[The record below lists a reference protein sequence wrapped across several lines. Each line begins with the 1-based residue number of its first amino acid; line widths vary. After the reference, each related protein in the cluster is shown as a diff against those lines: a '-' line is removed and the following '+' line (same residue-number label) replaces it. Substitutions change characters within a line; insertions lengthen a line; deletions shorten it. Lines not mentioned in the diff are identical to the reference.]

1 MVPGNHDALEAVLRH
16 AALLDDDDYDDIAPA
31 LDALSACG
39 DTSLVPRL
47 REALGRF
54 LDDRNFYGR
63 DLTARVLAGIQ
74 GVAALPAL
82 LAASARDIGDDQDSL
97 QAEIVGLLRTDR
109 ERARRTVLAFATG
122 NAPGLRRMGVWALGY
137 VAGAQDLD
145 LLAAAA
151 SDADPGI
158 RSAAIGAIPDPA
170 GDERAFGVLL
180 GALGDFN
187 EQVRVSAASRLGY
200 TGRRDAVPPL
210 ASLVTDPAP
219 RVRTMAAY
227 ALGRLGQAEAAGALL
242 RLLRDPDGDVRE
254 QAVRALGGAG
264 GPTAVD
270 ALLALA
276 AEADPQRRAQAAA
289 ALAAAAG
296 TDPRAWPQVMML
308 ARDQESGV
316 RAAVLSGAA
325 GTAGLQPEWAQ
336 LVARLAD
343 DPDPVV
349 RRRVA
354 ATVRHLAPDAARYI
368 LTRYATDRDQRVR
381 QVASTGLDR
390 LADRLDEA
398 SADGLTP

>member
-1 MVPGNHDALEAVLRH
+1 VSDNRDALEAVVRH

-39 DTSLVPRL
+39 DISLVPRL
-47 REALGRF
+47 REALGHF

-63 DLTARVLAGIQ
+63 DLIARVLAGIQ

-82 LAASARDIGDDQDSL
+82 LGALARDIGDDQDSL
-97 QAEIVGLLRTDR
+97 QAEIVDLLKADR

-122 NAPGLRRMGVWALGY
+122 NAPELRLAGLWALGY

-151 SDADPGI
+151 SDADPAI
-158 RSAAIGAIPDPA
+158 RSVAVGAIPGHAD
-170 GDERAFGVLL
+170 DDRAFGVLVS
-180 GALGDFN
+180 AAGDFVD
-187 EQVRVSAASRLGY
+187 QVRVSAASGLGC
-200 TGRRDAVPPL
+200 TGRPDAVPHL
-210 ASLVTDPAP
+210 AALATDPAR
-219 RVRTMAAY
+219 RVRSMAAY
-227 ALGRLGQAEAAGALL
+227 ALGQLGRAEAAGALV

-264 GPTAVD
+264 GPAAVD

-276 AEADPQRRAQAAA
+276 AEADPRRRSQAAA

-308 ARDQESGV
+308 ARDQDGGV
-316 RAAVLSGAA
+316 RAATLSGTAD
-325 GTAGLQPEWAQ
+325 TAGLQPEWAQ
-336 LVARLAD
+336 LVAGLAD

-354 ATVRHLAPDAARYI
+354 VTVRHLAPDAARDI

-381 QVASTGLDR
+381 QVASTALGR
-390 LADRLDEA
+390 LA
-398 SADGLTP
+398 GH

>member
-1 MVPGNHDALEAVLRH
+1 MMPDNSDALEAMLRH

-31 LDALSACG
+31 LGALVACG

-47 REALGRF
+47 REALARF
-54 LDDRNFYGR
+54 LDDGNFYGR
-63 DLTARVLAGIQ
+63 DLTAHVLAGIQ

-82 LAASARDIGDDQDSL
+82 LAASARDLGDDQDSL
-97 QAEIVGLLRTDR
+97 QDEIVGLLQEDR
-109 ERARRTVLAFATG
+109 EQARRTVLALATG
-122 NAPGLRRMGVWALGY
+122 NAIELRRVGLWALGY

-151 SDADPGI
+151 SDPYPEI
-158 RSAAIGAIPDPA
+158 RSVAVGAMPDPA
-170 GDERAFGVLL
+170 GDERAFGLL
-180 GALGDFN
+180 LRALGDFN

-200 TGRRDAVPPL
+200 TGRRDAVPAL

-219 RVRTMAAY
+219 RVRSMAAY
-227 ALGRLGQAEAAGALL
+227 ALGLLGQAEAAGALL
-242 RLLRDPDGDVRE
+242 RLLRDPDSNVRE
-254 QAVRALGGAG
+254 QAVRALGSAG
-264 GPTAVD
+264 GPAAVD

-296 TDPRAWPQVMML
+296 TDPRAWPQVIML
-308 ARDQESGV
+308 ARDHDSGV
-316 RAAVLSGAA
+316 RAAILSDPS
-325 GTAGLQPEWAQ
+325 GTVGLEPEWAQ

-343 DPDPVV
+343 DPDPEV

-354 ATVRHLAPDAARYI
+354 LKVRHLAPDAARDI

-381 QVASTGLDR
+381 QVASTR
-390 LADRLDEA
+390 LNQMA
-398 SADGLTP
+398 GH